1 MSGARTMRRMSERH
15 VSDDFR
21 NDGPRN
27 SLPRAHS
34 GRERRVSSQIQRE
47 VMQLILDR
55 GLRAGAPLP
64 TEAELM
70 ESLGVSR
77 NSVREALKA
86 LQALDI
92 VEIRHGYGT
101 YVGEASLTP
110 LIDGLTF
117 RTLAQQGDDTGALAE
132 ILQVREVLEEGLVRR
147 VVGALSDG
155 ELERLEG
162 VVARMEEAGQAGLP
176 FPELDREF
184 HELLYAPLGNAL
196 VPQLLGAFWTVFR
209 RVAVVRGWTDDPTPD
224 VTVRRHRDIVVALK
238 SGNAEAARKAMA
250 DHFRGIEAR
259 AAQESRG
266 VG

>member
-1 MSGARTMRRMSERH
+1 M
-15 VSDDFR
+15 
-21 NDGPRN
+21 
-27 SLPRAHS
+27 
-34 GRERRVSSQIQRE
+34 SSQIQRD

-55 GLRAGAPLP
+55 KLQAGAPLP
-64 TEAELM
+64 TETELM
-70 ESLGVSR
+70 EDLGVSR

-92 VEIRHGYGT
+92 VDIRHGYGT

-110 LIDGLTF
+110 LVDGLTF
-117 RTLAQQGDDTGALAE
+117 RTLARPDDDPGALAE
-132 ILQVREVLEEGLVRR
+132 ILQVREVLEEGLIRR
-147 VVGALSDG
+147 VAATLSDA
-155 ELERLEG
+155 ELDHLEA
-162 VVARMEEAGQAGLP
+162 VVDRMEAAGKAGEP

-184 HELLYAPLGNAL
+184 HELLYASLGNAL

-209 RVAVVRGWTDDPTPD
+209 RVSGARGWTDDPSPEL
-224 VTVRRHRDIVVALK
+224 TVRRHRDIVTALR
-238 SGNAEAARKAMA
+238 AHDVEAAQRAMA

>member
-1 MSGARTMRRMSERH
+1 MRRMPQET
-15 VSDDFR
+15 VSR
-21 NDGPRN
+21 RRP
-27 SLPRAHS
+27 
-34 GRERRVSSQIQRE
+34 ERRVSRQVQRD

-55 GLRAGAPLP
+55 RLGPGAPLP
-64 TEAELM
+64 TETELM
-70 ESLGVSR
+70 EDLGVSR

-92 VEIRHGYGT
+92 VDVRHGYGT

-110 LIDGLTF
+110 LVDGLTF
-117 RTLAQQGDDTGALAE
+117 RTLARSDDGTGALAE
-132 ILQVREVLEEGLVRR
+132 ILQVREVLEEGLIRR
-147 VVGALSDG
+147 VAATLTDE
-155 ELERLEG
+155 ELAGLEA
-162 VVARMEEAGQAGLP
+162 VVDRMEAAGRAGEP

-209 RVAVVRGWTDDPTPD
+209 RVAGARGWTDDPSPEL
-224 VTVRRHRDIVVALK
+224 TVRRHRAIVTALR
-238 SGNAEAARKAMA
+238 ARDVEAAQRAMA